1 MQSEASSRTS
11 PSPAAIVGIVGGA
24 LLVIGSFLTWATAS
38 VNLDALAQALGVDPG
53 LLQGVPT
60 GSQSFSVGGL
70 DSGADGTFTLIAGI
84 VAVVVAIVLIVKAD
98 LRKPMGAVL
107 VLAGLIGGGVALYD
121 LSKVNDVK
129 QEAIDAA
136 GGGLAAA
143 GIDTGVLDEVFD
155 VSAGIGSEAGAG
167 SVGACLRSDARDA
180 RRRPGRH
187 DGLGVRTT
195 TFTIDT
201 GGRRVVDVSD
211 QVRRF
216 AAQAGS
222 DGLLHAFLPHA
233 TAGLA
238 LIETGAG
245 TEPDLEETVERF
257 LPRDDRYRHRHGSIG
272 HGGDHVLPAFISP
285 SLVLPVVSGEVAL
298 GIWQSVVVVD
308 PNRENDT
315 RTLRLSFVEG

>member
-38 VNLDALAQALGVDPG
+38 VNLDALAQALGVEPG

-136 GGGLAAA
+136 GGGLAAS

-155 VSAGIGSEAGAG
+155 VSAGIGIWVCIAGGIVAIIGGAMAVAARSAPAMAG
-167 SVGACLRSDARDA
+167 GPAT
-180 RRRPGRH
+180 PMGT
-187 DGLGVRTT
+187 G
-195 TFTIDT
+195 FDT
-201 GGRRVVDVSD
+201 PS
-211 QVRRF
+211 
-216 AAQAGS
+216 AAPA
-222 DGLLHAFLPHA
+222 APAVPA
-233 TAGLA
+233 TAEPAAPSASEPPAPMPPAEPEPPAPTDPAPASDPMPEMPGDDQ
-238 LIETGAG
+238 GG
-245 TEPDLEETVERF
+245 TT
-257 LPRDDRYRHRHGSIG
+257 
-272 HGGDHVLPAFISP
+272 A
-285 SLVLPVVSGEVAL
+285 
-298 GIWQSVVVVD
+298 
-308 PNRENDT
+308 
-315 RTLRLSFVEG
+315 